1 MMMTSSPDKLSVEP
15 GIRVGSSEEASPDLL
30 PLASPHLA
38 GRGSFPNQGNVET
51 LSYGQDGPRS
61 S

>member
-1 MMMTSSPDKLSVEP
+1 MIMTSSPDKLSAGRES
-15 GIRVGSSEEASPDLL
+15 RVGGSEEASPDLL

-51 LSYGQDGPRS
+51 LGYGQDGPRS